1 MSLQPGP
8 MNPDLA
14 KERAHCPFS
23 KEEMTHL
30 MDGGQDKTAERRK
43 VQKLYFEHPEVSLP
57 TSRPWML
64 IAFYHYA
71 SSRSIK
77 QNFPRTFTL
86 RLFGALIGQSIFPGN
101 QNVPNQRSVNLGGN
115 FV

>member
-1 MSLQPGP
+1 

-30 MDGGQDKTAERRK
+30 MDGGQDKTAERRT

-71 SSRSIK
+71 SVDPLNKISLVH
-77 QNFPRTFTL
+77 L
-86 RLFGALIGQSIFPGN
+86 RYACLEH
-101 QNVPNQRSVNLGGN
+101 
-115 FV
+115 